1 MGNEVSK
8 IFSELDVL
16 QGELRLWKNREMESW
31 IGKWGKSVMVQRIQK
46 EIEAKEK
53 ELDEL
58 LSSQRGKKKNDN

>member
-8 IFSELDVL
+8 LFSQLDKL

-46 EIEAKEK
+46 EIVDKEA
-53 ELDEL
+53 ELERA
-58 LSSQRGKKKNDN
+58 LSSQRGKKKNDL

>member
-8 IFSELDVL
+8 LFSELDKL

-46 EIEAKEK
+46 EIVDKEA
-53 ELDEL
+53 ELERA
-58 LSSQRGKKKNDN
+58 LSSQRGKKKNDL